1 MQQYVYRT
9 PMSWWVY
16 ALAVAIILAITV
28 VTVTLRS
35 VKAATENP
43 TESIMR

>member
-16 ALAVAIILAITV
+16 ALAVGVILLITV

-35 VKAATENP
+35 FKAATENP